1 MPAVDLTRIGS
12 NIGAMYSLQ
21 SLLDINNKLAATQT
35 RLSTGKRIN
44 SAADDPAGL
53 TIATKMNARSQGLRV
68 VMDNI
73 SDSKNMLSVAESGL
87 SKLTDILVQMRS
99 KANQAASDTLGTVE
113 RQTIQSQLQAFAA
126 QVDDIINETKWNG
139 VKLLDGS
146 VSKTFQT
153 GVDEG
158 ETTSWQLSQKHDAY
172 TLGIAEKK
180 SAVDLTQIS
189 ADSAFVS
196 GSAGV
201 QQSSTSSL
209 LNSIRTGTYTLEVAD
224 MASGSTVAAS
234 GSYASAG
241 TINLNSSNPTGFNS
255 LTKGTAAGSGLEL
268 ASGKYSL
275 EITGKSTTGGS
286 SLISYSVKDLAG
298 TEIAKGTNTDISS
311 GSVSVNSATTSGSS
325 VGLDMA
331 VNFGSIQVGAKLS
344 FEYIK
349 TGDVKVQ
356 LKDSSGLGYKVLDNG
371 NLSSGKAADAM
382 YVATSGNANFYDS
395 GVGFKFKIGTWANTG
410 VGQKMSFDFEE
421 AGQYSVNVSTASKA
435 AAYMTKATSALDI
448 VNQSMA
454 DLGSLMARM
463 TIKEEAASSAQINVE
478 SAYNRIMNAD
488 MAEEQVNAS
497 KYMVLQQTA
506 VAMLAQ
512 ANQAPQFLLSLFK

>member
-1 MPAVDLTRIGS
+1 MPTVDLTRIGS

-35 RLSTGKRIN
+35 RLSTGRRIN

-87 SKLTDILVQMRS
+87 SKLTDIMVQMRS

-126 QVDDIINETKWNG
+126 QIDDIINETKWNG

-158 ETTSWQLSQKHDAY
+158 ETTTWQLSQKHDAY
-172 TLGIAEKK
+172 TLGVAEKK
-180 SAVDLTQIS
+180 SAVDLAQIS
-189 ADSAFVS
+189 SDDSFVS
-196 GSAGV
+196 GSSGL
-201 QQSSTSSL
+201 QKSSTSSL
-209 LNSIRTGTYTLEVAD
+209 LNSIRTGTYFLEVAD
-224 MASGSTVAAS
+224 MASGSNVAAS
-234 GSYASAG
+234 GSYAAQG

-255 LTKGTAAGSGLEL
+255 LTLGSAASSADEL
-268 ASGKYSL
+268 SSGKYTL

-298 TEIAKGTNTDISS
+298 TEVAKGSGIDISS
-311 GSVSVNSATTSGSS
+311 GSVSISGATSGSA

-349 TGDVKVQ
+349 TGDIKLQ
-356 LKDSSGLGYKVLDNG
+356 LKDSSGLGYKVLDDG
-371 NLSSGKAADAM
+371 NVSTGVSADAM
-382 YVATSGNANFYDS
+382 YVATSGSSNFYDS
-395 GVGFKFKIGTWANTG
+395 GLGFKFKIGGWDTAG
-410 VGQKMSFDFEE
+410 VGEKMTFDFEE
-421 AGQYSVNVSTASKA
+421 AGQYFVNVSTASKA
-435 AAYMTKATSALDI
+435 ASYMTKVTDALDI

-478 SAYNRIMNAD
+478 SAYNRIMNAN

-497 KYMVLQQTA
+497 KYLVLQQTA

-512 ANQAPQFLLSLFK
+512 ANQAPQFLLSLFQ